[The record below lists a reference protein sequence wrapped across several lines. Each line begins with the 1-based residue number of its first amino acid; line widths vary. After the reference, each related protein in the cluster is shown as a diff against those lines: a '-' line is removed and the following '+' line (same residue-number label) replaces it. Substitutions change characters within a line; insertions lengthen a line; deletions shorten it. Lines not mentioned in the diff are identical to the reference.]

1 MEDNILDSWDWQ
13 LDLGDGHSIK
23 AFNSCGG
30 GGYKSHGT

>member
-1 MEDNILDSWDWQ
+1 VEDNILDSWDWQ